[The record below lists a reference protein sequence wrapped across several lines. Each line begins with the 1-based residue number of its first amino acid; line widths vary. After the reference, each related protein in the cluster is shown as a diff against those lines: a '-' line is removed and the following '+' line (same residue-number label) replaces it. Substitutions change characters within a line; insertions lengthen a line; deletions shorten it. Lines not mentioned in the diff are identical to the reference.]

1 MENATARQQWEAAA
15 PGWARW
21 EPTIASWMGPATEV
35 MLAMAGV
42 EVGTRVVDLAS
53 GAGSQ
58 TLLAA
63 RRVGSDGE
71 VVANDIAD
79 TMLRHVEGKARSAG
93 LSNVT
98 TLLGAAEELYI
109 TAGSFD
115 AVVCRLGLMLFVE
128 PATALAAMHRALRP
142 GGKLAAVVFTTPEA
156 NPFMAK
162 PMQILLRHA
171 GKAPPEP
178 GKPGIFALGGPG
190 VVQRLLADAGFVE
203 IQQRTMPAPLRLS
216 SAAEALT
223 MMQEA
228 FGAYRAVISDSP
240 EAVRTAAWADVAE
253 VLEAFED
260 REFVAAAEV
269 LVAAGTKPG

>member
-1 MENATARQQWEAAA
+1 
-15 PGWARW
+15 
-21 EPTIASWMGPATEV
+21 
-35 MLAMAGV
+35 
-42 EVGTRVVDLAS
+42 
-53 GAGSQ
+53 
-58 TLLAA
+58 
-63 RRVGSDGE
+63 
-71 VVANDIAD
+71 
-79 TMLRHVEGKARSAG
+79 
-93 LSNVT
+93 
-98 TLLGAAEELYI
+98 
-109 TAGSFD
+109 
-115 AVVCRLGLMLFVE
+115 
-128 PATALAAMHRALRP
+128 
-142 GGKLAAVVFTTPEA
+142 
-156 NPFMAK
+156 MAK